1 MNWKNYTERPRADGG
16 ISRFIHPTIG
26 GKQTWIRTPED
37 PKYRGKKG
45 YERFLAETLAEAIEK
60 ITTVRFDDAAVEW
73 LSAHEKGKPS
83 TFENYSRVLKLHLIP
98 YFGNEPLNNI
108 NSKDLIDFVTA
119 KMGAGL
125 SKSYVRQMTWIFTAI
140 YDPYVNAGLLRQ
152 HPGKVKIRY
161 RENEVADNELDDS
174 EQDRRGGRGLTI
186 YEVQLLLHHI
196 YHTYRML
203 PELLV
208 WTGLRV
214 GEALAMQ

>member
-16 ISRFIHPTIG
+16 ISRFIHPKIG
-26 GKQTWIRTPED
+26 GKQTWIRIPED

-108 NSKDLIDFVTA
+108 TSKDLIDFVTA
-119 KMGAGL
+119 
-125 SKSYVRQMTWIFTAI
+125 
-140 YDPYVNAGLLRQ
+140 
-152 HPGKVKIRY
+152 
-161 RENEVADNELDDS
+161 
-174 EQDRRGGRGLTI
+174 
-186 YEVQLLLHHI
+186 
-196 YHTYRML
+196 
-203 PELLV
+203 
-208 WTGLRV
+208 
-214 GEALAMQ
+214 